1 MGMNIKLTPQL
12 EEMVR
17 QKVVSGLYN
26 SASEVILDAL
36 RLMAERDQVRNAQL
50 VQLKQDIQ
58 EGIDSGPGT
67 DWDPDEVNRAGHA
80 RLTTKAAGG
89 V

>member
-1 MGMNIKLTPQL
+1 MGLNIKLTPQL

-36 RLMAERDQVRNAQL
+36 RLMVERDQAHNAARA
-50 VQLKQDIQ
+50 QLKQDIQ
-58 EGIDSGPGT
+58 EGIDSGPGCA
-67 DWDPDEVNRAGHA
+67 WDPNEVNRAGHA
-80 RLTTKAAGG
+80 RLGAKAPGD